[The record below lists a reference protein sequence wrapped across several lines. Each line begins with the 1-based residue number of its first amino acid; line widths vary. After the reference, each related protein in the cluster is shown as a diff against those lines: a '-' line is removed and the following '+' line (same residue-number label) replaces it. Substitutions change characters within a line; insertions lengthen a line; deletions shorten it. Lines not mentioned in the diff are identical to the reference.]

1 MLVGNKTDLET
12 VRKISPDRGSAEA
25 ATSGIRFAEVSAKTG
40 DNVEKA
46 LVSFVEDIVARDTF
60 QHKTASTSTPYTGNT
75 VQLEIPSDPAPRGTT
90 KCTC

>member
-40 DNVEKA
+40 DNVEK
-46 LVSFVEDIVARDTF
+46 V
-60 QHKTASTSTPYTGNT
+60 N
-75 VQLEIPSDPAPRGTT
+75 PR
-90 KCTC
+90 CCDDNMF